1 MTGMHSKDYG
11 ISVKCSRTYPLPNVV
26 PRSTILIFHPK
37 GELHMRVGVLGSG
50 MVAQGLSARLA
61 ELGHNVVI
69 GTRDA
74 DKLRGWQSSNQR
86 VLIGS
91 FAETAAHGEMVIN
104 ATNGAASLS
113 ALSMA
118 GDENLTDKI
127 LVDVSNPLDFSDGFP
142 PSLTVFGKDSLAEQ
156 IQRAFPMAKVV
167 KTLNTV
173 TARVMTHPL
182 EVANGDH
189 HVFISAN
196 DLEAKGHVTDV
207 HKSIRII
214 MGKTLWRDEHRH
226 AQHEGHEIKLISS
239 RRTEIAPSTATCIML
254 SPEQTF
260 LSRGGSS
267 HFVLV
272 PDLLHPQEYLQT

>member
-1 MTGMHSKDYG
+1 MK
-11 ISVKCSRTYPLPNVV
+11 I
-26 PRSTILIFHPK
+26 
-37 GELHMRVGVLGSG
+37 GVLGSG

-91 FAETAAHGEMVIN
+91 FAETAAHGDMVIN
-104 ATNGAASLS
+104 GTNGAASLS
-113 ALSMA
+113 ALTMA
-118 GDENLTDKI
+118 GEENLADKI
-127 LVDVSNPLDFSDGFP
+127 LIDVSNPLDFSDGFP

-156 IQRAFPMAKVV
+156 IQRAFPMTKVV

-189 HVFISAN
+189 HVFISGN
-196 DLEAKGHVTDV
+196 DADAKSQVIELLRSFGWINIFDLGD
-207 HKSIRII
+207 I
-214 MGKTLWRDEHRH
+214 
-226 AQHEGHEIKLISS
+226 
-239 RRTEIAPSTATCIML
+239 STARGAEAYVLLWVRLYGALNTGMINIKIMK
-254 SPEQTF
+254 
-260 LSRGGSS
+260 
-267 HFVLV
+267 
-272 PDLLHPQEYLQT
+272 

>member
-1 MTGMHSKDYG
+1 MK
-11 ISVKCSRTYPLPNVV
+11 I
-26 PRSTILIFHPK
+26 
-37 GELHMRVGVLGSG
+37 GVLGSG

-91 FAETAAHGEMVIN
+91 FAETAAHGDMVIN

-113 ALSMA
+113 ALTMA
-118 GDENLTDKI
+118 GEENLADKI
-127 LVDVSNPLDFSDGFP
+127 LIDVSNPLDFSDGFP

-156 IQRAFPMAKVV
+156 IQRAFPMTKVV

-189 HVFISAN
+189 HVFISGN
-196 DLEAKGHVTDV
+196 DADAKSQVIELLRSFGWINIFDLGD
-207 HKSIRII
+207 I
-214 MGKTLWRDEHRH
+214 
-226 AQHEGHEIKLISS
+226 
-239 RRTEIAPSTATCIML
+239 STARGAEAYVLLWVRLYGALNTGMINIQIMK
-254 SPEQTF
+254 
-260 LSRGGSS
+260 
-267 HFVLV
+267 
-272 PDLLHPQEYLQT
+272 

>member
-1 MTGMHSKDYG
+1 
-11 ISVKCSRTYPLPNVV
+11 
-26 PRSTILIFHPK
+26 
-37 GELHMRVGVLGSG
+37 

-91 FAETAAHGEMVIN
+91 FAITAAHGDIVIN
-104 ATNGAASLS
+104 ATNGAGSLS
-113 ALSMA
+113 ALTMA
-118 GDENLTDKI
+118 GDENLADKI
-127 LVDVSNPLDFSDGFP
+127 LIDVSNPLDFSDGFP

-156 IQRAFPMAKVV
+156 IQRAFPMTKVV

-189 HVFISAN
+189 HVFISGN
-196 DLEAKGHVTDV
+196 DADAKNQVTELLRSFGWINVFDLGD
-207 HKSIRII
+207 I
-214 MGKTLWRDEHRH
+214 
-226 AQHEGHEIKLISS
+226 
-239 RRTEIAPSTATCIML
+239 STARGAEAYVLLWVRLYGALNTSMINVKIMK
-254 SPEQTF
+254 
-260 LSRGGSS
+260 
-267 HFVLV
+267 
-272 PDLLHPQEYLQT
+272 

>member
-1 MTGMHSKDYG
+1 M
-11 ISVKCSRTYPLPNVV
+11 
-26 PRSTILIFHPK
+26 
-37 GELHMRVGVLGSG
+37 GVLGSG

-91 FAETAAHGEMVIN
+91 FAETAAHGEMIFN
-104 ATNGAASLS
+104 ATNGTGSLN
-113 ALSMA
+113 ALNMA
-118 GDENLTDKI
+118 GEGNLADKI

-207 HKSIRII
+207 LKSFGWIHIFDL
-214 MGKTLWRDEHRH
+214 GDL
-226 AQHEGHEIKLISS
+226 
-239 RRTEIAPSTATCIML
+239 STARGTEAYVLLWVRLFGAMNTGML
-254 SPEQTF
+254 NMK
-260 LSRGGSS
+260 
-267 HFVLV
+267 VMK
-272 PDLLHPQEYLQT
+272 